1 MNKPTY
7 TEEQKQQ
14 GRELFSQLR
23 SWGSKGGKP
32 ASSNMK
38 LAGAIALLNDVKE
51 NLVLYRQY
59 DQLSKVDNLIQG
71 IQNYKVAEQ
80 ERISALVESAQSDNS

>member
-7 TEEQKQQ
+7 TEAQKQE
-14 GRELFSQLR
+14 GRELFGALR
-23 SWGSKGGKP
+23 AWGSKSGKP

-59 DQLSKVDNLIQG
+59 DQLSKIDNLIQG
-71 IQNYKVAEQ
+71 IQNYKSSEQ
-80 ERISALVESAQSDNS
+80 ERISALVEAANSDNS